1 MELELTVVAGPGLDA
16 FSPTEFT
23 VVWPASD
30 TGSSCSGVSLRK
42 ALEARWPGCSFS
54 IGGQALDALRCGTA
68 PLIDGAVVVVQP
80 SATLIPGGTSSAGS
94 SEGIAAFLCVCSGP
108 EAGKVFA
115 LQRGRY
121 TLGRGHCRLTIAD
134 PALSRHHG
142 TLCVTAREITLSSVA
157 GSSGFLLRRGGHS
170 PTASAEPLKGTQLLT
185 VGQQVQCGS
194 SIFELRLPVSAQLSE
209 AVEFGDTRLLNA
221 AMLEPLVVHQE
232 TNPVRN
238 RVAMILSGT
247 LPLLLGVGLA
257 LLMGSWMFLAFSAMG
272 AIAVLIPLLGGSQRR
287 KAFRAAVSL
296 AASTDAER
304 RAVAFPD
311 AASLMLGAHSPEQE
325 QPRGQPRA
333 GPLTELA
340 VRLGIADQ
348 RAAVAVSPADT
359 AFTPPIMAG
368 LPLTVTLGSA
378 PVTIGGPSGPV
389 GRLLNFVLMQL
400 DAAHVPVVLCG
411 HAADV
416 PMAARFLPRTTL
428 VGSPTAAARAVTAHR
443 TDTQGIP
450 GPVLVSLNG
459 LASDL
464 LAALPD
470 LPALCFT
477 ILSGSSPLVE
487 LQAVGDRLRGTFGGQ
502 GFVPDGVPAAALD
515 AYARSRALQCAAPK
529 ALDAAGLRP
538 NTLPQPELCSISAIL
553 QEWERTAGG
562 SLAPVRVG
570 LSAAGPAFFD
580 FVRDGPHL
588 LLGGT
593 TGSGKSELLRT
604 IVGSLATTHS
614 PADLQFVFIDFKGG
628 AGLGAL
634 TKLPHTCSLITD
646 LSGHGMNRMLASL
659 RAELRHREEAL
670 ASIEATDSQGY
681 RTRRREASMPPG
693 ATAMTHLLIVVDEF
707 RMLVDQFPDAMNE
720 LMRIAAV
727 GRSLG
732 IHLLLATQRPQGAVS
747 ADIRANVTS
756 SICLRVQSPF
766 DSTDVVGT
774 PIAATIA
781 VDTPGRAFISR
792 AGSTPEEFQS
802 ATLRL
807 PSTGSDTTPSLELVT
822 ERLSRMPHQDAQ
834 PGVHDSD
841 IATVAALLS
850 AAWGPYAIRTQHHCA
865 PIVVADELPTG
876 EELAAGFQSRTMDS
890 PQERTASVAGVLLG
904 IVDVP
909 QQQSLEELR
918 WDPERHSHLAFF
930 GTPTESSNAIAMLV
944 QQLVSANAEPGDREP
959 FLLYLLD
966 GDGSLKSRSHNDCV
980 GAYLTPADL
989 RAASRLLQRL
999 VEAAQQHPERSL
1011 IVCCSEW
1018 GRWLTAF
1025 RSSPWHEAEDAMSEL
1040 IRFGQ
1045 SNLVVVIG
1053 GARELVSA
1061 PFLAAIPNRMY
1072 LTQGSSAESTV
1083 LWPRLPDFDTA
1094 TGRAAISG
1102 PIARSATLGATN
1114 TDDLLIAQLGTP
1126 SQRGVTTESSYT
1138 TPAGGRAQ
1146 GILRLTPLPC
1156 TLTLSQMQQA
1166 LTQTPWPG
1174 SSPTTEH
1181 LRAARRSLVLGLG
1194 GDGHQIVQIAVEP
1207 GTVLPVV
1214 GSPGCG
1220 KSSLLRLL
1228 ALLNNPEEPA
1238 HISYLDDASALPL
1251 DRLRETNERLAQ
1263 GQILVAAFSY
1273 PGPGLAALPLEWGL
1287 RAPQQ
1292 GIVVSPQRPG
1302 DAELFGVRLDTMGS
1316 EPAGRAVLL
1325 DRGRRS
1331 WFQFP
1336 YVEVFG

>member
-23 VVWPASD
+23 AVWPASD
-30 TGSSCSGVSLRK
+30 AGSNCSGISLRK
-42 ALEARWPGCSFS
+42 ALEKRWPGCSFS
-54 IGGQALDALRCGTA
+54 LSGEPLDALRCGTA
-68 PLIDGAVVVVQP
+68 PLLDGAVVVVQP
-80 SATLIPGGTSSAGS
+80 AATLRPGGSSSGS
-94 SEGIAAFLCVCSGP
+94 YAGIAAFLCVCAGP
-108 EAGKVFA
+108 EAGTVFA

-142 TLCVTAREITLSSVA
+142 TLCVTASEITLKA
-157 GSSGFLLRRGGHS
+157 TPGSSGFLLRRGGSS
-170 PTASAEPLKGTQLLT
+170 PTASAEPLKGTHVLT
-185 VGQQVQCGS
+185 VGQRVQCGS
-194 SIFELRLPVSAQLSE
+194 SIVELRLPVSAQVSE
-209 AVEFGDTRLLNA
+209 AVEVGGARRLNA
-221 AMLEPLVVHQE
+221 AALEPLVIHQD

-238 RVAMILSGT
+238 RVAMILAGT

-272 AIAVLIPLLGGSQRR
+272 AIAVLVPLLGGSKRR
-287 KAFRAAVSL
+287 KAFRAAVTR
-296 AASTDAER
+296 AAGADAAR

-311 AASLMLGAHSPEQE
+311 AASLMLEAHSPEKA
-325 QPRGQPRA
+325 QPRGQPGA
-333 GPLTELA
+333 APLTELA

-348 RAAVAVSPADT
+348 GAAVAVSPADT
-359 AFTPPIMAG
+359 TFTAPIVAG
-368 LPLTVTLGSA
+368 LPLTVPLGSGA
-378 PVTIGGPSGPV
+378 VTIGGPSGPV
-389 GRLLNFVLMQL
+389 GKLLNFVLMQL

-411 HAADV
+411 HAEDL
-416 PMAARFLPRTTL
+416 PLAARFLPRTTL
-428 VGSPTAAARAVTAHR
+428 VCSPAAAATALAARR
-443 TDTQGIP
+443 TDTQGTP
-450 GPVLVSLNG
+450 GAVLLSLNEPV
-459 LASDL
+459 SDL
-464 LAALPD
+464 LAAMPGLS
-470 LPALCFT
+470 ALCFT
-477 ILSGSSPLVE
+477 IPSGGSPLVE

-502 GFVPDGVPAAALD
+502 DFVPDGVPAAVLD
-515 AYARSRALQCAAPK
+515 DYARSRALQCAASK
-529 ALDAAGLRP
+529 GLDAAGLRP
-538 NTLPQPELCSISAIL
+538 NTLPPPELCSVSAITH
-553 QEWERTAGG
+553 EWERTAGG

-570 LSAAGPAFFD
+570 LSASGPASFD

-588 LLGGT
+588 LVAGT

-604 IVGSLATTHS
+604 IIGSLAAAHS

-628 AGLGAL
+628 AGLGTL
-634 TKLPHTCSLITD
+634 TKLPHVCSLITD
-646 LSGHGMNRMLASL
+646 LSGHGMNRTLASL

-670 ASIEATDSQGY
+670 ARVEVTDSQSY
-681 RTRRREASMPPG
+681 RTRRREASMPPD
-693 ATAMTHLLIVVDEF
+693 TPAMTHLFIVVDEF

-766 DSTDVVGT
+766 DSTDVIGT

-792 AGSTPEEFQS
+792 AGATPEEFQS

-807 PSTGSDTTPSLELVT
+807 HSTVSDTTPTLELAS

-834 PGVHDSD
+834 PGFHDSD

-850 AAWGPYAIRTQHHCA
+850 AAWEHYAIRTQQQCA
-865 PIVVADELPTG
+865 PLVVAAELPTG
-876 EELAAGFQSRTMDS
+876 EELTAAFQSRTM
-890 PQERTASVAGVLLG
+890 ERRQDGTGAEAGVLLG

-909 QQQSLEELR
+909 RQQCLEELR
-918 WDPERHSHLAFF
+918 WNPECHSHLAFF
-930 GTPTESSNAIAMLV
+930 GTATESSNAIAMLV
-944 QQLVSANAEPGDREP
+944 QQLVSVTPEPSGREP
-959 FLLYLLD
+959 CLVYLLD
-966 GDGSLKSRSHNDCV
+966 GDGSLKNHSRNDCV

-989 RAASRLLQRL
+989 RAAARLLQRL
-999 VEAAQQHPERSL
+999 VEAEQQHPERCL
-1011 IVCCSEW
+1011 ILCCSDW

-1025 RSSPWHEAEDAMSEL
+1025 RASPWHEAEDAMSEL

-1061 PFLAAIPNRMY
+1061 PFLATIPNRIY
-1072 LTQGSSAESTV
+1072 LTQGSSSESTV
-1083 LWPRLPDFDTA
+1083 LWPRLPDFGPA
-1094 TGRAAISG
+1094 AGRAAITG
-1102 PIARSATLGATN
+1102 PIARSATIGVT
-1114 TDDLLIAQLGTP
+1114 TSDDLLIAQLAAP
-1126 SQRGVTTESSYT
+1126 SQSSIFSESSYT
-1138 TPAGGRAQ
+1138 ASAGHRAQ
-1146 GILRLTPLPC
+1146 DILQLTPLPC
-1156 TLTLSQMQQA
+1156 ALTLSQLRQA
-1166 LTQTPWPG
+1166 LTQTPWPT
-1174 SSPTTEH
+1174 SSPRSDPRT
-1181 LRAARRSLVLGLG
+1181 AARRSLLLGLG
-1194 GDGHQIVQIAVEP
+1194 GDGHQLVQIAVEP
-1207 GTVLPVV
+1207 GSVLPVI

-1228 ALLNNPEEPA
+1228 AQLNHQEEPT
-1238 HISYLDDASALPL
+1238 HISYLDDASTLPS
-1251 DRLRETNERLAQ
+1251 DRLREATERVAQ
-1263 GQILVAAFSY
+1263 GEILVIAFSY
-1273 PGPGLAALPLEWGL
+1273 PGRGLAALPLEWGL

-1292 GIVVSPQRPG
+1292 GIVVVPQRPS

-1336 YVEVFG
+1336 YVEGSG